1 MSIIGDYKCVNL
13 NATLRIE
20 KANDSNGKGSGVIKM
35 GEATIPVEIHYH
47 FKNSAGPETEF
58 QFWRGA
64 VESKFSFGAAGNS
77 KDPHAKH
84 GIMIAGGMA
93 MAESTSGFSGFFDRV
108 R

>member
-1 MSIIGDYKCVNL
+1 MSIIGEYKCVNL

-20 KANDSNGKGSGVIKM
+20 KANDSTGQGSGVIMM

-47 FKNSAGPETEF
+47 FKGNNGPETEF

-64 VESKFSFGAAGNS
+64 VESKYSFGAAGNS
-77 KDPHAKH
+77 KDPFAKQ

-93 MAESTSGFSGFFDRV
+93 MAESTIGFSGFFDRV